1 MQELGTLERIDAREV
16 WTHEAHDFTP
26 WLQENIAL
34 LGAALQLDLDLVESE
49 VKVGPFAADL
59 VAKDVSHDRWVVIEN
74 QLEATDHSHLGQLL
88 TYGAGLDNEAAVFVW
103 ISPDFRDEHRAAM
116 DWLNEHS
123 DEESLFF
130 GVAIELL
137 KIDDSS
143 PAPNFRLV
151 SYPNDWKKSGGSS
164 RSPVSQKGAAY
175 EQFFGGLLSRF
186 KERYPGETNVAKAS
200 AQNWLTLSIGKG
212 GFGTG
217 WSFAS
222 EGRFRGQF
230 RVELF
235 VDTGDAEV
243 SLAYFEQLRRS
254 SATIEETIGHAL
266 DWEAVQGRR
275 VCRAYSHYEE
285 SVSISSDD
293 ATLLAVE
300 EWAVDEMKSLRDA
313 FRPHIQDLRG
323 DASPNKE
330 P

>member
-1 MQELGTLERIDAREV
+1 MQELGTLERIDARKV

-26 WLQENIAL
+26 WLKEHIDL
-34 LGAALQLDLDLVESE
+34 LGEALGLDLDLVESE
-49 VKVGPFAADL
+49 VAVGPFAADL

-103 ISPDFRDEHRAAM
+103 ISPDFRDEHRAAL

-130 GVAIELL
+130 GVVIELL
-137 KIDDSS
+137 KVDCSL
-143 PAPNFRLV
+143 PEPNFRLV
-151 SYPNDWKKSGGSS
+151 SYPNDWKKSGGSA
-164 RSPVSQKGAAY
+164 RFPISQKGAAY

-186 KERYPGETNVAKAS
+186 KEHYPGETNVAKAS

-222 EGRFRGQF
+222 EGRFKGQF

-235 VDTGDAEV
+235 IDTGDAEV
-243 SLAYFEQLRRS
+243 SLAYFKQLRRS
-254 SATIEETIGHAL
+254 SAAIEEMIGHAL
-266 DWEAVQGRR
+266 DWEAVEGRR

-285 SVSISSDD
+285 PVSISSDD
-293 ATLLAVE
+293 TTLLAVE
-300 EWAVDEMKSLRDA
+300 EWAVTERKKMRDA
-313 FRPHIQDLRG
+313 FRPHIQELRE
-323 DASPNKE
+323 DVLPNEE